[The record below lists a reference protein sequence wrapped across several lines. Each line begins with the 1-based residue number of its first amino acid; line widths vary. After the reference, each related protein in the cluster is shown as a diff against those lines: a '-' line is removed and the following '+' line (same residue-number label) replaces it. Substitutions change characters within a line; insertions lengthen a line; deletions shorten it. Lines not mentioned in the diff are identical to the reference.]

1 MLNAESTTN
10 RRPIDRAARN
20 PLLAKAAEAY
30 QPAIRAVLEA
40 SGTVTQDLL
49 HGTPLGHP
57 LHPLVTDIPV
67 GSWTVAAVL
76 DTLELAG
83 RSDTTFA
90 ADLAVG
96 LGLAGATLAIA
107 SGYAE
112 WSDTTDEPRTLGFA
126 HALLNGAAFVGYSA
140 SLVLRRS
147 GRRPAGIAT
156 AFAAY
161 ALVGLS
167 GYIGGEL
174 SYGMQLGMRHTGEPL
189 VPPSEFTAVLGLGA
203 LPAEGAVRAEFAGV
217 PVLLSRQGDGVAAIS
232 AVCTHRGAPLD
243 QGEISDGCVRCPW
256 HNSVFRLADGAV
268 VSGPATFPQP
278 RFEARIAGDQVELR
292 MLQEL

>member
-30 QPAIRAVLEA
+30 QPAVRAIL
-40 SGTVTQDLL
+40 SGAGRPTQDLL

-57 LHPLVTDIPV
+57 LHPLITDVPI

-83 RSDTTFA
+83 RSDTAFA
-90 ADLAVG
+90 ADLAIA
-96 LGLAGATLAIA
+96 LGMASATLAIA

-126 HALLNGAAFVGYSA
+126 HALLNGVAFVGYSA
-140 SLVLRRS
+140 SLALRRS
-147 GRRPAGIAT
+147 GRRPAGIAA

-161 ALVGLS
+161 AVVGLA

-174 SYGMQLGMRHTGEPL
+174 SYGMQLGMRHTGEP
-189 VPPSEFTAVLGLGA
+189 VDPPNDFTGVIAAAA
-203 LPAEGAVRAEFAGV
+203 LPAEGAVRADFAGV

-232 AVCTHRGAPLD
+232 AVCTHRGGPLER
-243 QGEISDGCVRCPW
+243 GKFEGGCVRCPW
-256 HNSVFRLADGAV
+256 HDSVFKLADGALV
-268 VSGPATFPQP
+268 AGPASFPQP
-278 RFEARIAGDQVELR
+278 RFEARIAGENVELR
-292 MLQEL
+292 MLQEP